1 MTLDM
6 RREIAYD
13 EISNHGAYNLIG
25 IQPRRTVV
33 ARGDWRGFCIGRGG
47 RHVPRNACPH
57 SLPPV
62 LLWLP

>member
-6 RREIAYD
+6 GREIAYD

-33 ARGDWRGFCIGRGG
+33 ARGDWRGFCVCGG
-47 RHVPRNACPH
+47 ERDD
-57 SLPPV
+57 STGEGE
-62 LLWLP
+62 